1 MVYWIF
7 MLIMDLLL
15 PITMIGFGKYFS
27 KHAPKE
33 INPLFGYRTEMS
45 MKNEDT
51 WLFANHY
58 FGKIFYRF
66 GWILF
71 PITIVVMLPT
81 VGKDIP
87 FISIIGMILI
97 GVQLIPLIASLIM
110 TEHELHKNF
119 DSEGHRIYQQKV
131 RN

>member
-1 MVYWIF
+1 MGYWIF

-51 WLFANHY
+51 WQFANHY
-58 FGKIFYRF
+58 FGKMFYRF
-66 GWILF
+66 GWILL
-71 PITIVVMLPT
+71 PITLLFMLPT
-81 VGKDIP
+81 IGKDTTY
-87 FISIIGMILI
+87 ISFAGLIIIAM
-97 GVQLIPLIASLIM
+97 QLILLIVTIII
-110 TEHELHKNF
+110 TEHALHKNF
-119 DSEGHRIYQQKV
+119 DSNGMPL
-131 RN
+131 